1 MVEDLKRDGG
11 QIHFQPPD
19 DEIEL
24 LSALADCSMNQ
35 NTLMNLIQ
43 KEEKLQQ
50 RIKQSHTDIKAI
62 LKKPRRP
69 KNSRQVKKQNS
80 SGCGNSATNQRQSD
94 NQSPTKNQMQMRE
107 TNRTGRSRPH
117 GSRNQAASNNNQHDG
132 KSNGRIQDMAFFNKY
147 RCQFCIQEYDN
158 WFDCLNHEKLCLQ
171 SQFANIQ
178 SPFPQASSSK
188 KNAQM
193 MTS

>member
-1 MVEDLKRDGG
+1 MVEDLKRDDG
-11 QIHFQPPD
+11 QIHLQQGD

-69 KNSRQVKKQNS
+69 KNSRQLKKQNS
-80 SGCGNSATNQRQSD
+80 SGYGNNATNQRQSD

-107 TNRTGRSRPH
+107 SNRTGRSRPH
-117 GSRNQAASNNNQHDG
+117 GSRNQAAGNQASGNNNQREG
-132 KSNGRIQDMAFFNKY
+132 RSNGRIQDMAFFNKY

-171 SQFANIQ
+171 S
-178 SPFPQASSSK
+178 
-188 KNAQM
+188 
-193 MTS
+193 